1 MDITRD
7 MIKKMLQNL
16 NAAENSRPHSTVEET
31 IAAIDAVCAPDFKV
45 SHNNM
50 SFHDREKERELEKWL
65 FTMIPDYNRTIEL
78 TIIDPPH
85 VAFEWII
92 RGTVD
97 NKQVEIYGCSV
108 IECSEDGLFKR
119 GTGYVDPAQ
128 FPSPHPR

>member
-7 MIKKMLQNL
+7 MVKKMLKNL
-16 NAAENSRPHSTVEET
+16 NAAENSRPHRTVEET
-31 IAAIDAVCAPDFKV
+31 IAAIDSVCAPDFKV
-45 SHNNM
+45 SHNNDH
-50 SFHDREKERELEKWL
+50 FHDREKERELEKWL

-85 VAFEWII
+85 AAFEWIM

-97 NKQVEIYGCSV
+97 NKPVEIHGCSV
-108 IECSEDGLFKR
+108 LECSEDGLLKQ
-119 GTGYVDPAQ
+119 GTGYGDTSQ